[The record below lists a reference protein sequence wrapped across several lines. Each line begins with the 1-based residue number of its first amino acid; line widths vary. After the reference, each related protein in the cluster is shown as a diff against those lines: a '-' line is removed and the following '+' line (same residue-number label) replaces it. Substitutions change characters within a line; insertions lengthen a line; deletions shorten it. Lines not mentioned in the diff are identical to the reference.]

1 MCNNNSPIEMIR
13 LSRCGHGTFH
23 LNVGPVILHLSDRE
37 LVMIDRAIHKW
48 ADQHP
53 QWFLDRAIDPPE
65 YEIGEY

>member
-1 MCNNNSPIEMIR
+1 
-13 LSRCGHGTFH
+13 
-23 LNVGPVILHLSDRE
+23 LHLSDRE